1 MILRRLPAASHRRT
15 RWKNGGGWTTELGI
29 EPTTAVLTG
38 DFDWR
43 VSIADIE
50 RDGPFS
56 LFPGVERDLFLLEG
70 AGMFLKNVDGVE
82 QRIDRPLQRVHFS
95 GDAPIDCR
103 LVDGPTR
110 DFNVMVRARSIVA
123 YIAASEP
130 LRDVAIAGPADSQWL
145 VYVCSGTA
153 TINVDADPIKLRAGD
168 SLRID
173 SPGDPAEFS
182 INSTGALLVMRFTPR
197 GREAI

>member
-1 MILRRLPAASHRRT
+1 MRLRHLPAASLART

-29 EPTTAVLTG
+29 EPASADVNG

-56 LFPGVERDLFLLEG
+56 QFPGVERDLFLLDG
-70 AGMFLKNVDGVE
+70 AGVVLDIDGVD
-82 QRIDRPLQRVHFS
+82 QRLDQPLQRVHFS
-95 GDAPIDCR
+95 GAANVDCR
-103 LVDGPTR
+103 LIDGPTR

-130 LRDVAIAGPADSQWL
+130 LHHLAIAGPAGSQWMIF
-145 VYVCSGTA
+145 VCSGGA
-153 TINVDADPIKLRAGD
+153 SIDAGKRTINLAMGD
-168 SLRID
+168 GLRID
-173 SPGDPAEFS
+173 SPDQSAQFS
-182 INSTGALLVMRFTPR
+182 ISSSGRLLLMRFTPR
-197 GREAI
+197 GSELA

>member
-1 MILRRLPAASHRRT
+1 MLLCHLPAASHRRT

-29 EPTTAVLTG
+29 EPATADLSG

-50 RDGPFS
+50 QDGPFS

-70 AGMFLKNVDGVE
+70 AGMLLDIDGAE
-82 QRIDRPLQRVHFS
+82 QRLNQPLQRVHFS
-95 GDAPIDCR
+95 GDAHVECR
-103 LVDGPTR
+103 LIDGATR

-130 LRDVAIAGPADSQWL
+130 LHCLTIAGPAGSQWL
-145 VYVCSGTA
+145 IYVCSGDA
-153 TINVDADPIKLRAGD
+153 IIDADVDAIQLGVGD
-168 SLRID
+168 GLRID
-173 SPGDPAEFS
+173 SPDHPAEFT
-182 INSTGALLVMRFTPR
+182 ITSTGRLMLMRFTPR
-197 GREAI
+197 GSEALR

>member
-1 MILRRLPAASHRRT
+1 MLLRHVPAASHRRT
-15 RWKNGGGWTTELGI
+15 RWKNGDGWTTELGI
-29 EPTTAVLTG
+29 EPARADLNG

-50 RDGPFS
+50 QDGPFS

-70 AGMFLKNVDGVE
+70 AGMILDIDGTE
-82 QRIDRPLQRVHFS
+82 HCLDRPLQRVHFD
-95 GDAPIDCR
+95 GEARVDCR
-103 LVDGPTR
+103 LIDGPTR

-130 LRDVAIAGPADSQWL
+130 LNDIAIAGPAGSQWL
-145 VYVCSGTA
+145 VYVCSG
-153 TINVDADPIKLRAGD
+153 DASIEADASTIKLDTGE

-173 SPGDPAEFS
+173 SPDQSAQFKITSSGR
-182 INSTGALLVMRFTPR
+182 LLVMRFTLR
-197 GREAI
+197 GSEAI

>member
-1 MILRRLPAASHRRT
+1 MFVRHLPAARHRRT

-29 EPTTAVLTG
+29 EPATADLHG

-50 RDGPFS
+50 GDGPFS

-70 AGMFLKNVDGVE
+70 VGMLLDIDGVE
-82 QRIDRPLQRVHFS
+82 QRLDQPLQRVHFD
-95 GDAPIDCR
+95 GEARVECR
-103 LVDGPTR
+103 LIKGPTR

-130 LRDVAIAGPADSQWL
+130 LQNLAIAGPAGSQWL
-145 VYVCSGTA
+145 VYVCSGHASIGANDGT
-153 TINVDADPIKLRAGD
+153 IKLGMGD
-168 SLRID
+168 GLRID
-173 SPGDPAEFS
+173 SLEQPAEFT
-182 INSTGALLVMRFTPR
+182 INSTERLLVMRFTPR
-197 GREAI
+197 GNEPV